1 MTAPAGVP
9 VGAGAAVEA
18 GTPVVGDGATVD
30 VGAAAVTLAATVA
43 GRDVGVAVALPPPQ
57 ATAAGMS
64 ASAASEY
71 LFRFMLID
79 PSG

>member
-9 VGAGAAVEA
+9 VDDGTTVDVGALAVEA
-18 GTPVVGDGATVD
+18 GATVD
-30 VGAAAVTLAATVA
+30 VGAGRVTLAATVA

-71 LFRFMLID
+71 LFRLMLID